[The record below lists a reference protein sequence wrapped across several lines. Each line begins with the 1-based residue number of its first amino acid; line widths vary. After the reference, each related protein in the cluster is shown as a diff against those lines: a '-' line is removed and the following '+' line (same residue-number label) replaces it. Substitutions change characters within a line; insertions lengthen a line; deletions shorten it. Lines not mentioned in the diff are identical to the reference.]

1 MRRNA
6 LILTLL
12 LVFSTSVG
20 IAPTQAK
27 PKCTKTEI
35 KTYETA
41 KYQMKLYNTLIQISL
56 DIKKLVDE
64 KYAGTLRDYQPQ
76 DIYNL
81 QKADSDLEKDRA
93 SRAKWE
99 SSLSKMAKKCG
110 FKMTSRSELLPAY
123 YEE

>member
-1 MRRNA
+1 MKKNA
-6 LILTLL
+6 ALLALL
-12 LVFSTSVG
+12 LVFSSAVG
-20 IAPTQAK
+20 ITPAEAK
-27 PKCTKTEI
+27 TKCTKTEI
-35 KTYETA
+35 KNYENA
-41 KYQMKLYNTLIQISL
+41 KYQMKLFNTLIQISL

-64 KYAGTLRDYQPQ
+64 KYAGSLRDYQPQ